1 MVPLFSREKRGERAS
16 RRSEVARW
24 ATECKRKAYL
34 LHCIYKKCKPCG
46 IRKAIIQQ
54 GKQRSEFLQI
64 KLNQERN
71 N

>member
-1 MVPLFSREKRGERAS
+1 LSGVGEASGHGFAEGEERAS

-54 GKQRSEFLQI
+54 GKQRSEFLHVTM
-64 KLNQERN
+64 
-71 N
+71 